1 MTNVV
6 LVWNGR
12 VDEPAPSKA
21 DAVTEA
27 ALATS
32 DSQDERDA
40 EDERKMRHGPAR
52 AFRNECPAASNRAKS
67 GRPSR
72 PSRGSS
78 GFHVSEAGTCEES
91 PPIPSRRA
99 EQYSM

>member
-1 MTNVV
+1 VTNVV

-27 ALATS
+27 APATS

-40 EDERKMRHGPAR
+40 EDER
-52 AFRNECPAASNRAKS
+52 
-67 GRPSR
+67 
-72 PSRGSS
+72 
-78 GFHVSEAGTCEES
+78 
-91 PPIPSRRA
+91 
-99 EQYSM
+99 